1 MLLPLRQ
8 LSVSECVRIL
18 LVAAS
23 TDDLTGSEMICY
35 CLTAVNRGH
44 IESLQSA

>member
-1 MLLPLRQ
+1 MLLPLCQ
-8 LSVSECVRIL
+8 LSVSECERIL

-23 TDDLTGSEMICY
+23 TDDLTGSEMICSR
-35 CLTAVNRGH
+35 LTAVDRGH